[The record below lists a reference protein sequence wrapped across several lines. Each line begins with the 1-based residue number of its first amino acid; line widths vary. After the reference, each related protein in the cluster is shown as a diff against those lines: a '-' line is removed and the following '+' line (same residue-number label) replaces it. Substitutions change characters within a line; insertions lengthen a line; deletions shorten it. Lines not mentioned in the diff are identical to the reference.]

1 MKYTRPSG
9 GSDVKDVLKSA
20 GKNPKVDAGKA
31 LKPGEWLRIL
41 GARGVSGPGYG
52 LAPPFPRRMHAEC
65 EHGKTECRMPVQGF
79 RTGDGGAGA
88 APAPARW

>member
-1 MKYTRPSG
+1 M
-9 GSDVKDVLKSA
+9 KDVLKSA
-20 GKNPKVDAGKA
+20 GKNPKIDAGKA

-41 GARGVSGPGYG
+41 RARGVSGPGYG
-52 LAPPFPRRMHAEC
+52 LAPPFPPAEC
-65 EHGKTECRMPVQGF
+65 TPNANTGRRKAGCRCMGF